1 MDKELGIKF
10 RKFEKVAVLKGY
22 KDDSLKVGSSVI
34 AETDRGVEFGTV
46 VVINKGTKSKSGIRL
61 RKVIRYAE
69 QKDVEAAAMLDTKEK
84 DVLTR
89 SRVKAKELD
98 LPVKIVNAEIPFDE
112 SKIMLYYR
120 STDQKKQFVSK
131 DLIKD
136 LSAEFGKRIEL
147 HMVSSRDEAKM
158 ICGMGNCGRVTCCC
172 SFLDE
177 FPHITV
183 KMLKEQGIPVNQS
196 KVCGLC
202 GKLLCCIKHEYQP
215 KESAGAG
222 HVRK

>member
-10 RKFEKVAVLKGY
+10 RRFDKTAVLKGY
-22 KDDSLKVGSSVI
+22 KEDSLKVGSFVI
-34 AETDRGVEFGTV
+34 AETDRGTEFGTV
-46 VVINKGTKSKSGIRL
+46 VIINKGSKSKSGIKL
-61 RKVIRYAE
+61 RKVIRYAD
-69 QKDVEAAAMLDTKEK
+69 QNDIDTAASLVPKEK
-84 DVLTR
+84 DLLFR
-89 SRVKAKELD
+89 ARRKARELEM
-98 LPVKIVNAEIPFDE
+98 PVKIVDAEIPFDE
-112 SKIMLYYR
+112 SKVMLYYR

-131 DLIKD
+131 DLVKE
-136 LSAEFGKRIEL
+136 LSAEFGKRIEM

-158 ICGMGNCGRVTCCC
+158 ISGMGNCGRVACCC

-215 KESAGAG
+215 RETAGQAN
-222 HVRK
+222 VRQ